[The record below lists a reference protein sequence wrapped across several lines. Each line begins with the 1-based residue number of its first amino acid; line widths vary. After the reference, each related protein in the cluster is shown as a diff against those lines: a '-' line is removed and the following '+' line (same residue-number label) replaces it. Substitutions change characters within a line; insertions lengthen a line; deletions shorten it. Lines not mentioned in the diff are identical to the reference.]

1 MKCKRC
7 EIQGLRNEYNRGLR
21 ADGMLYEKWFAN
33 IFDLGAEF
41 HPNGAGMSAH
51 AVLANS
57 ELRSIRHTVMTG

>member
-21 ADGMLYEKWFAN
+21 ADGMPYERWFAN
-33 IFDLGAEF
+33 VFNLGAEF
-41 HPNGAGMSAH
+41 HPNGFGVNVH
-51 AVLANS
+51 AAFANA